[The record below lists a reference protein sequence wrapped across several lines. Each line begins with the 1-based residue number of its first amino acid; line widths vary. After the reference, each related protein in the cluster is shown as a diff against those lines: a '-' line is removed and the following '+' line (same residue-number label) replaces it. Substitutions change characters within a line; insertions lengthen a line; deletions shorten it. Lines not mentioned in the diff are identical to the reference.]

1 MADSEEMNLGCLES
15 ILGHCFGCKRPFLAK
30 KKLDCIEADGEKHY
44 QYLTASGNKAYS
56 KLVDLV
62 YGLQNIGVI
71 DDADEIIEQLDAL
84 VSEEC

>member
-1 MADSEEMNLGCLES
+1 MLT
-15 ILGHCFGCKRPFLAK
+15 K
-30 KKLDCIEADGEKHY
+30 KTF
-44 QYLTASGNKAYS
+44 QNKAYS